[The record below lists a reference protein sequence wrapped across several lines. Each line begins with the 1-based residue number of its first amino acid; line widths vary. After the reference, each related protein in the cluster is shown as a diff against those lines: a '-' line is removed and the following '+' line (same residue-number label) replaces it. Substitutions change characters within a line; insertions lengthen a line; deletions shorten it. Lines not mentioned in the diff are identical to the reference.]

1 MNKILKLL
9 AYGIGGV
16 ALLIG
21 SFITYSVLTGTPMHE
36 MKAVGK
42 LFPED
47 VEAEMAASGADA
59 MPSPEEERE
68 QDRRSPRQVY
78 ESAATPLGAFALQDP
93 FSAEELRKLEVK
105 LQAKVDALA
114 DRARALEERERELD
128 EERAYLDDL
137 FKRIMDLKTSLIEQ
151 RRETEAV
158 GDELTR
164 DEQVLEEKRSRT
176 FAQMSAL
183 FSEMDGADA
192 ARLLTSVYGPQDGAR
207 ILDQLDDDQAAE
219 LINAIHQTNADDG
232 ARYMKALQDLRA
244 AK

>member
-21 SFITYSVLTGTPMHE
+21 SFITYSVLTGTPMNE
-36 MKAVGK
+36 MKGVGK
-42 LFPED
+42 LFPENVVAE
-47 VEAEMAASGADA
+47 VEATDGETL
-59 MPSPEEERE
+59 PSPEEERE
-68 QDRRSPRQVY
+68 RDRRSPRQVY

-93 FSAEELRKLEVK
+93 FSAEELRQLETK
-105 LQAKVDALA
+105 LQAKIDAVA
-114 DRARALEERERELD
+114 ERARALEERERELD

-151 RRETEAV
+151 RAETDAQ
-158 GDELTR
+158 GQELSR
-164 DEQVLEEKRSRT
+164 DEQVLEEKRNRT
-176 FAQMSAL
+176 FAQMAAL
-183 FSEMDGADA
+183 FEDMDGADA

-207 ILDQLDDDQAAE
+207 ILDQLEDDKTAE
-219 LINAIHQTNADDG
+219 LINAIHQANPDDG
-232 ARYMKALQDLRA
+232 ARYMKALQELRA